1 MSIRKTREQD
11 LVNLC
16 LQWLRLHR
24 CMVWRQ
30 NQGGMTISGP
40 GKSRFMRFCH
50 QDGISDIIGLL
61 PTGRFLAVE
70 CKQPGKKPTDNQDEF
85 LREVVATR
93 GVAICVTSLQ
103 DLQTK
108 LEAELSKPSISKEDT
123 Q

>member
-1 MSIRKTREQD
+1 MAIRKPREQD

-16 LQWLRLHR
+16 LQWLRLNR

-50 QDGISDIIGLL
+50 QDGISDIVGLL

-70 CKQPGKKPTDNQDEF
+70 CKQPGKKPTDHQAEF
-85 LREVVATR
+85 LREVNAT
-93 GVAICVTSLQ
+93 GGLAVCVTNLRELATQ
-103 DLQTK
+103 
-108 LEAELSKPSISKEDT
+108 LEHEITGGAR
-123 Q
+123 